1 MITKRVGMREFKAQM
16 SAYMQLVK
24 QGNIVILTERGKP
37 IGQIT
42 PLPASLEERHH
53 KLLESGFAKWSGRKL
68 KPRKPTT
75 KLRGNKTMA
84 ELVVE
89 GRE

>member
-1 MITKRVGMREFKAQM
+1 MITKKVGIREFKAQM
-16 SAYMQLVK
+16 GAYMALVK

-37 IGQIT
+37 VGQIS
-42 PLPASLEERHH
+42 PLPASLEERHR
-53 KLLESGFAKWSGRKL
+53 KLIESGIVKWSGRKL

-84 ELVVE
+84 ELVIE